1 MTKQNATL
9 AWESI
14 SVVQTAGNAL
24 EKRVTEMGEA
34 AVLVRL
40 DQQDKNDA
48 LKELWRTMDGDIT

>member
-1 MTKQNATL
+1 M
-9 AWESI
+9 
-14 SVVQTAGNAL
+14 VQTAGNAL